1 MDTPIPTGFFMKNT
15 QSELLHSNIKNPAL
29 SLSVQDCFFERFH
42 GSIFE
47 ENNKGGGILDAIFDV
62 HFHFRGK
69 NVINIVK
76 KGGYIIIKKS
86 LRQNRGERNLGK

>member
-1 MDTPIPTGFFMKNT
+1 MQQIVAFLNIQSKIPYGYPKPYGIFMKNT

-69 NVINIVK
+69 M
-76 KGGYIIIKKS
+76 S
-86 LRQNRGERNLGK
+86 